1 MGWLGFIPRIAI
13 HNFRLAYDKKK
24 DIYCYQHMTKIKIQE
39 ITASGCS
46 HCAAA
51 KKILEEKIKP
61 QFPAVEVEY
70 IDMTTERGQKMIQD
84 YGIMSS
90 PGIIVN
96 GELFSVGGLDLNK
109 LIKKI
114 KSLS

>member
-1 MGWLGFIPRIAI
+1 M
-13 HNFRLAYDKKK
+13 N
-24 DIYCYQHMTKIKIQE
+24 KIKIQE
-39 ITASGCS
+39 VTSSSCS

-51 KKILEEKIKP
+51 KEILENEIKP
-61 QFPAVEVEY
+61 QFSDIDIEY
-70 IDMTTERGQKMIQD
+70 IDMMTEQGQKMVSQ

-96 GELFSVGGLDLNK
+96 GELFSMGGLDKNK
-109 LIKKI
+109 LIEKI